1 MSGLPCDPQVRRV
14 PETRFRTITVCEMR
28 EGFYPGQ
35 ERRRAADADK
45 LVWWTVSFDSCQF
58 AYIGGFYSTKG
69 SGDYMGTAT
78 RPSLTT
84 KEHPE
89 HSWPDVLYLA
99 MVVVSI
105 AGLAYI
111 FLKG

>member
-1 MSGLPCDPQVRRV
+1 
-14 PETRFRTITVCEMR
+14 
-28 EGFYPGQ
+28 
-35 ERRRAADADK
+35 
-45 LVWWTVSFDSCQF
+45 
-58 AYIGGFYSTKG
+58 
-69 SGDYMGTAT
+69 MGTAT

>member
-1 MSGLPCDPQVRRV
+1 MKGVPMAIATSPQ
-14 PETRFRTITVCEMR
+14 P
-28 EGFYPGQ
+28 YQ
-35 ERRRAADADK
+35 
-45 LVWWTVSFDSCQF
+45 
-58 AYIGGFYSTKG
+58 
-69 SGDYMGTAT
+69 
-78 RPSLTT
+78 

-89 HSWPDVLYLA
+89 RRWPDVLYVV